1 MGGNVFDN
9 VTPIKHEHISNI
21 AKKIN
26 TVLSPTGTSIL
37 PIGSCASPVAEKVSG
52 DMDAI
57 VDADKLANYFCEND
71 IKVVRRSLKDL
82 FDSAGMKTT
91 LNGVSVHVRV
101 ELDKSAHQVDLMIV
115 PNAETAQLFHI
126 HQIPEGSPYKGVH
139 KHMALSKLARDLGL
153 LWSPYEGLWT
163 RGPDRKKHKFYTDD
177 LDKIAK
183 TLLGP
188 AAVAQDLNS
197 LDSMLERLPNKGSQ
211 LLQYL
216 EQDKVFCKKLVNT
229 EREEWTF

>member
-1 MGGNVFDN
+1 MGGNVFND
-9 VTPIKHEHISNI
+9 VAPIKHENI
-21 AKKIN
+21 PDIANKIN
-26 TVLSPTGTSIL
+26 SVLSCTGAFIL
-37 PIGSCASPVAEKVSG
+37 PIGSCALPAVGKFSG

-57 VDADKLANYFCEND
+57 VDADRLANYFCENE
-71 IKVVRRSLKDL
+71 IKVVRRRLKDL

-101 ELDKSAHQVDLMIV
+101 ELENSAHQVDLMIV
-115 PNAETAQLFHI
+115 VNAETAQKFHI
-126 HQIPEGSPYKGVH
+126 HRIPEGSPYKGVH

-163 RGPDRKKHKFYTDD
+163 RGPDRKKNKFYTSD

-188 AAVAQDLNS
+188 AAIAEDLDS
-197 LDSMLERLPNKGSQ
+197 LDSMLERLPNKGSK

-216 EQDKVFCKKLVNT
+216 EQDRVFCKKLAKT